1 MSLKDRAVSLL
12 KLKPLL
18 ALYSVAGGLS
28 EFYALIFSTSGI
40 ILAFKGKLDG
50 NFAAML
56 VAVQGLL
63 VAHDAIDDFLNHK
76 KEERNDQGPSP
87 SSVSPEK

>member
-1 MSLKDRAVSLL
+1 MHLRETFGKVIKNPALL
-12 KLKPLL
+12 PI
-18 ALYSVAGGLS
+18 YNIAGGLS
-28 EFYALIFSTSGI
+28 EFYALIFSASGI

-50 NFAAML
+50 NFAAMI

-76 KEERNDQGPSP
+76 KEERNDHHESP
-87 SSVSPEK
+87 GSAGL

>member
-1 MSLKDRAVSLL
+1 MKLKQSLVSLL

-18 ALYSVAGGLS
+18 ALYGVAGGLS
-28 EFYALIFSTSGI
+28 EFYALIFSASGI

-50 NFAAML
+50 NFAAMI

-76 KEERNDQGPSP
+76 KEERNDQVCPQ
-87 SSVSPEK
+87 SSVCPEK